1 MFGFA
6 RKPAHVEVGPDALQA
21 MLRDGA
27 AMIVDVREPDEFAAG
42 HIPGAHNLP
51 LSRFDPAQLPDP
63 GGNRLILSC
72 AGGKRSATVGAL
84 RSTLR
89 RPSHSRIPR
98 PARCASTLRAVVREI
113 ASCSQ
118 SSASVP
124 SSLPGSSPE
133 NRSIAWLVAA
143 LKVWFCR
150 DILRAFP
157 GGRYF
162 NLS

>member
-51 LSRFDPAQLPDP
+51 LSRFDPVQLPDP

-72 AGGKRSATVGAL
+72 AGGKRSAMAL
-84 RSTLR
+84 D
-89 RPSHSRIPR
+89 
-98 PARCASTLRAVVREI
+98 RCAAAKAAVDTHL
-113 ASCSQ
+113 AGGFG
-118 SSASVP
+118 AWTAAG
-124 SSLPGSSPE
+124 LPVE
-133 NRSIAWLVAA
+133 R
-143 LKVWFCR
+143 
-150 DILRAFP
+150 
-157 GGRYF
+157 
-162 NLS
+162 